1 MNSITVELLN
11 FLAPKF
17 DDPLQVGFL
26 FIIVAMIGYTII
38 STHQAARPASW
49 EKKWNRGTPDRKDDD
64 LDIEHGSVT
73 DLWHAVA
80 TAPEKLAEIMP
91 GMLLVVGLLG
101 TFLGLGMALNHASNI
116 LSQSNAIA
124 SSMGD
129 LTGMLQ
135 GLGTKFKTSTWGI
148 MGFVLL
154 KIWSEATR
162 FDEKRLTWVID
173 KVKAELE
180 RDKAERLAAEKRKQQ
195 TLLDSITRAS
205 AHIVDGIQASLVRVG
220 DSQQTLLAGIDH
232 TLARTQGEINASLG
246 LIHETSQ
253 ASSNALSG
261 FTQGTQQIIQQM
273 ADAAKEMVEGSKQV
287 SSAAKG
293 LENVVDE
300 FGSEF
305 KEVLDKVRKDLGSAI
320 ETMSERSSA
329 TMKEGSEKLNSA
341 TKEIS
346 NALGELSKD
355 VKDTM
360 NKVDKSIS
368 TALDLQKKASI
379 EFTNSTQTLNESI
392 QTTTQMMEQLGTD
405 ITSGMSSIA
414 EAGQRMGGIGKN
426 LDSIGKRLES
436 QVPIL
441 ESISKREDADVSQE
455 VVQKISSI
463 EALLKGLMQP
473 SAAEEAAL

>member
-1 MNSITVELLN
+1 MSSITGELLN

-17 DDPLQVGFL
+17 DDTLQVGFM
-26 FIIVAMIGYTII
+26 FIILAMIAYTVIGA
-38 STHQAARPASW
+38 HLAARPASW
-49 EKKWNRGTPDRKDDD
+49 EKKWNRGTDSKDDD

-80 TAPEKLAEIMP
+80 TSAEKLAEIMP

-116 LSQSNAIA
+116 LSQSNAVA

-129 LTGMLQ
+129 LTSMLQ

-154 KIWSEATR
+154 KIWSEVTR
-162 FDEKRLTWVID
+162 FDEKRLAWVIA
-173 KVKAELE
+173 KVKGELHRE
-180 RDKAERLAAEKRKQQ
+180 KAERSAEEKCKQQ
-195 TLLDSITRAS
+195 ELFDCITRAS
-205 AHIVDGIQASLVRVG
+205 VRIVDGVQSALVKVG
-220 DSQQTLLAGIDH
+220 DSQQKLLVGVNTTLKQ
-232 TLARTQGEINASLG
+232 TQGEINAALAQ
-246 LIHETSQ
+246 IHETSLI
-253 ASSNALSG
+253 SSNALSG
-261 FTQGTQQIIQQM
+261 FTQGTQQIVQQM
-273 ADAAKEMVEGSKQV
+273 ADAAKEMAEGSSQV

-305 KEVLDKVRKDLGSAI
+305 KEVLDKVRKDLASAI
-320 ETMSERSSA
+320 EMMSERSSA
-329 TMKEGSEKLNSA
+329 TMKEGSEKLDSA

-346 NALGELSKD
+346 SALGELSKD

-360 NKVDKSIS
+360 NKVEASIG

-379 EFTNSTQTLNESI
+379 EFTNSTQTLNVNIE
-392 QTTTQMMEQLGTD
+392 TTTQMTEQLGKD

-414 EAGQRMGGIGKN
+414 EAGQRMLGIGKN
-426 LDSIGKRLES
+426 LGSIGKSLEM

-441 ESISKREDADVSQE
+441 ERISNQEDTDIRQE
-455 VVQKISSI
+455 VVQRMSSI
-463 EALLKGLMQP
+463 EALLQNLLQQ
-473 SAAEEAAL
+473 SAAGEAVT

>member
-1 MNSITVELLN
+1 MSSITGELLN

-17 DDPLQVGFL
+17 DDPLQVGFM
-26 FIIVAMIGYTII
+26 FIILAMIAYTVIGA
-38 STHQAARPASW
+38 HLAARPASW
-49 EKKWNRGTPDRKDDD
+49 EKKWNRGTDSKDDD

-80 TAPEKLAEIMP
+80 TSAEKLAEIMP

-116 LSQSNAIA
+116 LSQSNAVA

-129 LTGMLQ
+129 LTSMLQ

-154 KIWSEATR
+154 KIWSEVTR
-162 FDEKRLTWVID
+162 FDEKRLAWVIA
-173 KVKAELE
+173 KVKGELHRE
-180 RDKAERLAAEKRKQQ
+180 TAERSAEEKRKQQ
-195 TLLDSITRAS
+195 EVCDCITRAS
-205 AHIVDGIQASLVRVG
+205 VRIVDGVQSALVKVG
-220 DSQQTLLAGIDH
+220 DSQQKLLVGVNNTLKQ
-232 TLARTQGEINASLG
+232 TQGEINAALAQ
-246 LIHETSQ
+246 IHETSLI
-253 ASSNALSG
+253 SSNALSG
-261 FTQGTQQIIQQM
+261 FTQGTQQIVQQM
-273 ADAAKEMVEGSKQV
+273 ADAAKEMAEGSSQV

-305 KEVLDKVRKDLGSAI
+305 KEVLDKVRKDLASAI
-320 ETMSERSSA
+320 EMMSERSSA
-329 TMKEGSEKLNSA
+329 TMKEGSEKLDSA

-346 NALGELSKD
+346 SALGELSKD

-360 NKVDKSIS
+360 NKVEASIG

-379 EFTNSTQTLNESI
+379 EFTNSTQTLNVNIE
-392 QTTTQMMEQLGTD
+392 TTTQMTEQLGKD
-405 ITSGMSSIA
+405 ITSGMSSVA
-414 EAGQRMGGIGKN
+414 EAGQRMLGIGKN
-426 LDSIGKRLES
+426 LGSIGKSLEM

-441 ESISKREDADVSQE
+441 ERISNQEDTDIRQE
-455 VVQKISSI
+455 VVQRMSSI
-463 EALLKGLMQP
+463 EALLQNLLQQ
-473 SAAEEAAL
+473 SAAGEAVT